1 MKLIMVLIMMSTAAS
16 AQRIPNETLR
26 QFGAGALIGYTVA
39 QLTNKDD
46 DRRVMTAVGVTIATS
61 TAYTLLSRKPS
72 LSLVINSGMAST
84 VGAFIA
90 NKIRRR
96 RSCKL

>member
-1 MKLIMVLIMMSTAAS
+1 MKLIAVLMAMSTAAS

-39 QLTNKDD
+39 QLTNKTD
-46 DRRVMTAVGVTIATS
+46 DRRVLTAVGVTIATS
-61 TAYTLLSRKPS
+61 TAYTLLSGKPS
-72 LSLVINSGMAST
+72 LSLVINTGTSSIIGS
-84 VGAFIA
+84 FIA
-90 NKIRRR
+90 NQVRRR